1 MAIPRRRPDLPV
13 GEQHEQPDVDASVIG
28 CHHWLGRRRFL
39 RTPAGIS
46 TCPRPRARW
55 GVRSGPARLAAP
67 GFVKDLHQ
75 AGELGKACYGPVRGY
90 PDEVEPAVDP
100 VAVVERRPGGGH
112 QRDFA
117 EISTSSAGRVAVCS
131 PRYSARNGA
140 VPVAS
145 SPARCATRTSGRGQL
160 AVHRRGRSPS
170 DLVRAA
176 GSRRGRCRRR
186 VGWLPALITV
196 GNRMYLPPDCWSSC
210 GGGGVGAAQCVQPAS
225 PRGSK

>member
-1 MAIPRRRPDLPV
+1 V

-117 EISTSSAGRVAVCS
+117 EIEHELGRTSGGLFPQILGQERSAARVEFPGKV
-131 PRYSARNGA
+131 
-140 VPVAS
+140 
-145 SPARCATRTSGRGQL
+145 ATRTSGRGRL
-160 AVHRRGRSPS
+160 AVHRSGRS
-170 DLVRAA
+170 RET
-176 GSRRGRCRRR
+176 
-186 VGWLPALITV
+186 W
-196 GNRMYLPPDCWSSC
+196 
-210 GGGGVGAAQCVQPAS
+210 
-225 PRGSK
+225 